1 MYKVD
6 MGILD
11 EVIDDM
17 LEDLPTSEE
26 FDQEHLALL
35 VVIIEDSIRSYVDK
49 SADKYYM
56 ELDDYFNGEIKH

>member
-49 SADKYYM
+49 SADKYYT